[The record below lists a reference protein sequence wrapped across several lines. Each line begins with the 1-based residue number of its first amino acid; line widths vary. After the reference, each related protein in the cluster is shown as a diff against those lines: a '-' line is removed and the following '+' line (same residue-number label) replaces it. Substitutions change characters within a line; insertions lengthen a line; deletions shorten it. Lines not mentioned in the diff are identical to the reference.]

1 MAYEAIEK
9 GGSYPILLNGA
20 NEELVAMILDGN
32 IDFLDIQRSLR
43 RLMDEHKSVEP
54 QTIEDILE
62 IDKEARAR
70 AKELFK

>member
-20 NEELVAMILDGN
+20 NEELVAIILDGN

>member
-1 MAYEAIEK
+1 MAYEAIK
-9 GGSYPILLNGA
+9 NGGSYPILLNGA
-20 NEELVAMILDGN
+20 NEELVAMILAGK

>member
-1 MAYEAIEK
+1 MR
-9 GGSYPILLNGA
+9 LLKKGA

>member
-1 MAYEAIEK
+1 
-9 GGSYPILLNGA
+9 
-20 NEELVAMILDGN
+20 MILDGN